1 MAEFLLEFL
10 SEEIPARM
18 QARAAQDLV
27 RLLSKAFDDA
37 RLSYDRAEGFV
48 TARRLTAVFDG
59 LPSAQPDQRNERKGP
74 KVGAPEQAIQ
84 GFLRST
90 GLTLDACEKRDT
102 GKGEFYFAVIEKKGQ
117 ATAALLANIIAAVVG
132 QMPWPKSMRWADK
145 QIRWVRPLHGVLA
158 VFEGKA
164 LDGEVAGLRLG
175 NQTVGHRF
183 MAPGKVTVTGFDNYG
198 AKLRS
203 AYVMLD
209 AAERRRTIWEDA
221 TRLAGQMDL
230 RVQEDAGL
238 LAEVAGL
245 VEWPVVLMGRIDDA
259 FMAVPPEALSTAMR
273 AHQKYFSV
281 VAADGSLAP
290 HFIFAA
296 NMHADDGGKTI
307 VGGNERVLRARLSD
321 AKFFWDQDRKT
332 PLADGVPALDKV
344 VFHAKLGSV
353 GEKIGR
359 MQVLAQELAA
369 LITDCDGEMAQRGAL
384 LAKAD
389 LVSDMVG
396 EFPEL
401 QGLMGRYYALE
412 AGEAREVA
420 DAIGEHYMPVGPGDD
435 YPTKPE
441 SIAVALADK
450 IDTLVGFWAIDQK
463 PTGSKDPYALRRA
476 ALGVIR
482 IVLGNG
488 LRLSLNE
495 LFTAALALQ
504 KLSPLP
510 DEEALAVDLMGF
522 FADRL
527 KVHLRDEGIPHDHVA
542 AIFALGGDG
551 DLVRLVARV
560 KALGQFLGSEDGG
573 NLLTAYRRAANIVRV
588 EEKKDGAVFDGAA
601 YDPDLASG
609 DEAKLWGVLAE
620 IERLAD
626 SLAAAEAFG
635 DVMTLFAQLRAPVDD
650 FFTNV
655 TVNVEDGAIRAN
667 RLRLL
672 ARIVRAMNG
681 MADFSRISG

>member
-1 MAEFLLEFL
+1 MTEFLLEFL

-18 QARAAQDLV
+18 QARAVDDLV
-27 RLLSKAFDDA
+27 RLLSKAFDEA

-48 TARRLTAVFDG
+48 TPRRLGAVFDG
-59 LPSAQPDQRNERKGP
+59 LPSAQPDQTRERKGP

-90 GLTLDACEKRDT
+90 GLSLDACEVRDT
-102 GKGEFYFAVIEKKGQ
+102 GKGEFYFAVIDSKG
-117 ATAALLANIIAAVVG
+117 APTADLLPGIIAEVVR

-145 QIRWVRPLHGVLA
+145 QLRWVRPLHGVLA
-158 VFEGKA
+158 VFAGQA
-164 LDGEVAGLRLG
+164 LDGDVADLKLS
-175 NQTVGHRF
+175 NETVGHRF
-183 MAPGKVTVTGFDNYG
+183 LAPEKLTVTGFEDY
-198 AKLRS
+198 AAQLRR

-209 AAERRRTIWEDA
+209 AAERVRTIWEDA
-221 TRLAGQMDL
+221 GRLAGQMGL
-230 RVQEDAGL
+230 SVQEDSGL

-245 VEWPVVLMGRIDDA
+245 VEWPVMLMGRIDDA
-259 FMAVPPEALSTAMR
+259 FMAVPREVLSTAMR

-281 VAADGSLAP
+281 LAGDGSLAP

-296 NMHADDGGKTI
+296 NMHADDGGTTI
-307 VGGNERVLRARLSD
+307 IGGNERVLRARLSD

-332 PLADGVPALDKV
+332 RLSDAVPALDKI

-353 GEKIGR
+353 GDKVAR
-359 MQVLAQELAA
+359 MQALVQTLAP
-369 LITDCDGEMAQRGAL
+369 LIAGCDTEMARRGAV

-412 AGEAREVA
+412 AGEPEDVA
-420 DAIGEHYMPVGPGDD
+420 DAIGEHYMPVGAGDA
-435 YPTKPE
+435 YPTKPV
-441 SIAVALADK
+441 SVAVALADK

-482 IVLGNG
+482 IILGNG
-488 LRLSLNE
+488 LRLSLTDIF
-495 LFTAALALQ
+495 LAALALQ
-504 KLSPLP
+504 KLPPSP
-510 DEEALAVDLMGF
+510 DDAALVADLMGF

-560 KALGQFLGSEDGG
+560 KALGQFLASDDGG

-588 EEKKDGAVFDGAA
+588 EEKKDGVVFDGAI
-601 YDPDLASG
+601 YDPELASG

-620 IERLAD
+620 IERSAN

-635 DVMTLFAQLRAPVDD
+635 DVMTLFAQMRAPVDD
-650 FFTNV
+650 YFANV
-655 TVNVEDGAIRAN
+655 TVNVDDAAVEYGALIDCGCWRA
-667 RLRLL
+667 
-672 ARIVRAMNG
+672 
-681 MADFSRISG
+681 